1 VQLSNV
7 CFAVGQV
14 WYRRLVPP
22 SSEIRDREIFAAL
35 YCGGSLLAA
44 IPVAM
49 SSGMSSTLA
58 GLTSTQVATILYL
71 GLIPSGLGFFLWNA
85 GVRRS
90 REGTAAVLNNLKV
103 PLAILVSWMIFEPF
117 PSLESLARTVLA
129 VILLVA
135 AVWLTETGTSRE
147 NN

>member
-1 VQLSNV
+1 
-7 CFAVGQV
+7 
-14 WYRRLVPP
+14 
-22 SSEIRDREIFAAL
+22 
-35 YCGGSLLAA
+35 LAA
-44 IPVAM
+44 IPVTM
-49 SSGMSSTLA
+49 SSGMSSALA
-58 GLTSTQVATILYL
+58 ALTSTQVATILYL
-71 GLIPSGLGFFLWNA
+71 GVIPSGLGFFLWNA

-135 AVWLTETGTSRE
+135 AVWLAETGTSRE